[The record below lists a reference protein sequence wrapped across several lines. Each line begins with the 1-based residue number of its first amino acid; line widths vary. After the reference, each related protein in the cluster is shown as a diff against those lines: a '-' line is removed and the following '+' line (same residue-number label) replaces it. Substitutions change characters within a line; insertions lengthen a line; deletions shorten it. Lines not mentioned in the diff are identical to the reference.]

1 MLSNSQRPR
10 SVASASGVDKM
21 RKGPLSW
28 KFHDMSLKDW
38 TGNGTSKS
46 KILPTA
52 NMPKLQTETDS
63 MLDTVVENVKVEC
76 AGEDETAE
84 LVAADTPTS
93 ADTFCPKI
101 TNIVSLEEMYWQI
114 QSGFKGLLSLTCC
127 DADYAIQ
134 YIIITLFYFKLCVGY
149 FAQRLIAVTVH
160 NLYQLVYRNCG
171 ELNSFIQHLSVTAVS
186 WLCGMA
192 LMFASWFAVSIHHD

>member
-1 MLSNSQRPR
+1 MFCERNICDCFTGSSKSLSTDASKKAEEAVKTGRLVVTGQLLQMLSNSQRPR

-52 NMPKLQTETDS
+52 NVPKLQTETDI

-101 TNIVSLEEMYWQI
+101 TNIVSLEEMY
-114 QSGFKGLLSLTCC
+114 
-127 DADYAIQ
+127 
-134 YIIITLFYFKLCVGY
+134 
-149 FAQRLIAVTVH
+149 
-160 NLYQLVYRNCG
+160 
-171 ELNSFIQHLSVTAVS
+171 
-186 WLCGMA
+186 
-192 LMFASWFAVSIHHD
+192 